1 MNKKA
6 KVLTTATLLLSLAFG
21 GWVYFSRNSQNAGE
35 RMLLEEYTRASRDCF
50 LSGLF
55 QEECPRV
62 GQIKL
67 ILMGR
72 GIEPRIVELP
82 RNERV
87 R

>member
-1 MNKKA
+1 MNKNY
-6 KVLTTATLLLSLAFG
+6 KVLTTAALLFSLAFG
-21 GWVYFSRNSQNAGE
+21 GWAYFNRNGRDAGE
-35 RMLLEEYTRASRDCF
+35 MLLEEYTRVSRDCF

-55 QEECPRV
+55 EEECPRA

-67 ILMGR
+67 LLMGR

-82 RNERV
+82 PNERV